1 MIPSWYHFSN
11 LLPATE
17 RVKTLIALVIPLVM
31 LLLGSTA
38 LSLILGWFFSFIGN
52 VRASHLV
59 LALGGISG
67 LYPSIKWLIAS
78 VREKQYG
85 SDLLALLTIV
95 ATLASGEYLAS
106 AVIALM
112 LATGRILEKWATGK
126 ADRELQELLSRVPHE
141 THQLNEDGSLTDMSV
156 SEITV
161 AMKIVVKSGEV
172 IPADGTLLT
181 KATIDQAALTGEPL
195 PVEREV
201 SESISSGTL
210 NAGQN
215 FSMLVEKLPINS
227 TYAGII
233 ELVQSAKK
241 NYSQSIRLANR
252 YAILFIPAVIGV
264 AVITLLVTRSFARA
278 VAILVIATPCP
289 LILAVPIAVVS
300 GMSMAA
306 KRGVIVRSGAALEKL
321 AEVQTLLIDKTGTLT
336 VGGPEVTNVY
346 FTTGYTKESVLRF
359 AASLDQHSPHVVAK
373 AIVAA
378 ALKSGVNLELASN
391 PIEDH
396 GVGITGEV
404 ANSLVYVGKIR
415 SALPPWVPVQVGLY
429 VGVEV
434 DSQLIGVI
442 QCSDPIRLDAKSC
455 LDQLISEGI
464 TRIVLV
470 TGDSEAGSKEIMSKL
485 PISEPH
491 YALTPAG
498 KLAIVKEEMKRTKGS
513 VVLIGDGIND
523 SPALAAADVGIAMG
537 GSAATAASEAAD
549 VVIVE
554 PSLTRVVA
562 VVKIAKLTVRRA
574 IQAAVLG
581 MSLSTIGMV
590 FAANGTIKASA
601 GAFLQEGIDLLSILW
616 ALTILVAY
624 RDKRFDQSTL
634 SRR

>member
-1 MIPSWYHFSN
+1 
-11 LLPATE
+11 
-17 RVKTLIALVIPLVM
+17 M

-38 LSLILGWFFSFIGN
+38 LSLLLGWFFSLNGN
-52 VRASHLV
+52 LRASHV
-59 LALGGISG
+59 VFALGGISG

-85 SDLLALLTIV
+85 SDLLALLTII
-95 ATLASGEYLAS
+95 ATLVSGEYLAS

-112 LATGRILEKWATGK
+112 LATGRILEKWAAGK
-126 ADRELQELLSRVPHE
+126 ADRELQELLSRVPQE
-141 THQLNEDGSLTDMSV
+141 THRLNEDGSLTEMSV

-201 SESISSGTL
+201 SDSISSGAL

-215 FSMLVEKLPINS
+215 FSMSVEKLPSES

-233 ELVQSAKK
+233 ELVRSAKK
-241 NYSQSIRLANR
+241 NYSKSIRLANR
-252 YAILFIPAVIGV
+252 YALIFIPTVIG
-264 AVITLLVTRSFARA
+264 AAIITLIATRNFARS
-278 VAILVIATPCP
+278 VSILVIATPCP

-321 AEVQTLLIDKTGTLT
+321 AEAQTLLIDKTGTLT
-336 VGGPEVTNVY
+336 LGGLEVINVY
-346 FTTGYTKESVLRF
+346 FSTEYTKESLLQL
-359 AASLDQHSPHVVAK
+359 AASIDQHSPHVVAK
-373 AIVAA
+373 AIVGAA
-378 ALKSGVNLELASN
+378 MKSGIDLKLASN
-391 PIEDH
+391 ITEDQ

-404 ANSLVYVGKIR
+404 ENKSVYVGKIR
-415 SALPPWVPVQVGLY
+415 TALPHWVPLQVGLY

-434 DSQLIGVI
+434 ENHLVGVI
-442 QCSDPIRLDAKSC
+442 ECSDPIRPDAKRC
-455 LDQLISEGI
+455 LDELINEGI

-470 TGDSEAGSKEIMSKL
+470 TGDSESGSKVIMSEL

-491 YALTPAG
+491 YSLTPEG
-498 KLAIVKEEMKRTKGS
+498 KLAIVKAEMERTKGS
-513 VVLIGDGIND
+513 VILIGDGIND

-549 VVIVE
+549 IVIVQ
-554 PSLTRVVA
+554 PSLTRIVA
-562 VVKIAKLTVRRA
+562 TLKIAKLTVRRA
-574 IQAAVLG
+574 IQSAALG
-581 MSLSTIGMV
+581 MGLSTIGMV
-590 FAANGTIKASA
+590 FAANGSIKPSE

-616 ALTILVAY
+616 ALTVLVAY
-624 RDKRFDQSTL
+624 RGNRFDQSTL
-634 SRR
+634 SKR

>member
-1 MIPSWYHFSN
+1 
-11 LLPATE
+11 
-17 RVKTLIALVIPLVM
+17 M
-31 LLLGSTA
+31 LLLGSTS
-38 LSLILGWFFSFIGN
+38 LSLTLGWFFSLIGN
-52 VRASHLV
+52 PRISHLA

-67 LYPSIKWLIAS
+67 LYPSTKWLIAS

-95 ATLASGEYLAS
+95 ATLATGEYLAS

-126 ADRELQELLSRVPHE
+126 ADRELQELLARVPQV
-141 THQLNEDGSLTDMSV
+141 THLLNEDGSLTDISV
-156 SEITV
+156 AEINV
-161 AMKIVVKSGEV
+161 EMKIIVKSGEV

-181 KATIDQAALTGEPL
+181 QATLDQSALTGEPL
-195 PVEREV
+195 PVEKEV
-201 SESISSGTL
+201 TDQITSGTL
-210 NAGQN
+210 NAGEN
-215 FSMLVEKLPINS
+215 FSMIVEKLPINS

-233 ELVQSAKK
+233 ELVRSAKK

-264 AVITLLVTRSFARA
+264 AIITLLATRSFARSI
-278 VAILVIATPCP
+278 AILVIATPCP

-321 AEVQTLLIDKTGTLT
+321 ATIQTLLIDKTGTLT
-336 VGGPEVTNVY
+336 VGGPNVVNVY
-346 FTTGYTKESVLRF
+346 CAEGFTKDSILQI
-359 AASLDQHSPHVVAK
+359 AASLDQHSPHIVAK
-373 AIVAA
+373 AIVTAA
-378 ALKSGVNLELASN
+378 KKAGVELIVASN
-391 PIEDH
+391 PVEDH
-396 GVGITGEV
+396 GAGITGEV
-404 ANSLVYVGKIR
+404 ENRLVYVGKIR
-415 SALPPWVPVQVGLY
+415 VALPDWVPAQVGLY

-434 DSQLIGVI
+434 ENNLVGVI
-442 QCSDPIRLDAKSC
+442 ECSDPMRPDAKQC
-455 LDQLISEGI
+455 LAELVNEGV

-470 TGDSEAGSKEIMSKL
+470 TGDSEAGSTEIMRKL

-491 YALTPAG
+491 YSLTPEG
-498 KLAIVKEEMKRTKGS
+498 KLAIVKAEMGRTKGS
-513 VVLIGDGIND
+513 VILIGDGIND

-537 GSAATAASEAAD
+537 GGATTAASEAAD

-562 VVKIAKLTVRRA
+562 TVKIAKLTVRRA

-581 MSLSTIGMV
+581 MGLSTIGMV
-590 FAANGTIKASA
+590 FAANGSIGASE

-616 ALTILVAY
+616 ALTILIAY
-624 RDKRFDQSTL
+624 PGNRFDQSTL
-634 SRR
+634 SKR

>member
-1 MIPSWYHFSN
+1 
-11 LLPATE
+11 
-17 RVKTLIALVIPLVM
+17 M
-31 LLLGSTA
+31 LLLGSTS
-38 LSLILGWFFSFIGN
+38 LSLALGWFFSLIGN
-52 VRASHLV
+52 SRISHLT

-67 LYPSIKWLIAS
+67 LYPSTKWLIAS

-95 ATLASGEYLAS
+95 ATLATGEYLAS

-126 ADRELQELLSRVPHE
+126 ADRELQELLARVPQV
-141 THQLNEDGSLTDMSV
+141 THLLNEDGSLTDISV
-156 SEITV
+156 SEINV
-161 AMKIVVKSGEV
+161 EMKITVKSGEV

-181 KATIDQAALTGEPL
+181 QATLDQSALTGEPL
-195 PVEREV
+195 PVEKEV
-201 SESISSGTL
+201 ADQITSGTL
-210 NAGQN
+210 NAGEN
-215 FSMLVEKLPINS
+215 FSMIVAKLPINS

-233 ELVQSAKK
+233 ELVRSAKK

-252 YAILFIPAVIGV
+252 YAILFIPAVIGAAIV
-264 AVITLLVTRSFARA
+264 TLLATRNFDRS

-321 AEVQTLLIDKTGTLT
+321 ATIQTLLIDKTGTLT
-336 VGGPEVTNVY
+336 VGGPNVVNVY
-346 FTTGYTKESVLRF
+346 CAAGFTKDSILQI
-359 AASLDQHSPHVVAK
+359 AASLDQHSPHIVAK
-373 AIVAA
+373 AIVTAA
-378 ALKSGVNLELASN
+378 KKAGVELVIALN
-391 PIEDH
+391 PVEDH
-396 GVGITGEV
+396 GAGITGEV
-404 ANSLVYVGKIR
+404 ENRLVYVGKIR
-415 SALPPWVPVQVGLY
+415 VALPDWVPAQVGLY

-434 DSQLIGVI
+434 ENHLVGVI
-442 QCSDPIRLDAKSC
+442 ECSDPIRLDAKQC
-455 LDQLISEGI
+455 LDELINQGV

-470 TGDSEAGSKEIMSKL
+470 TGDSEVGSKEIMSKL

-491 YALTPAG
+491 YSLTPEG
-498 KLAIVKEEMKRTKGS
+498 KLAIVKAEMGRTKGS
-513 VVLIGDGIND
+513 VILIGDGIND

-537 GSAATAASEAAD
+537 GGATTAASEAAD

-562 VVKIAKLTVRRA
+562 TLKIAKLTVRRA

-581 MSLSTIGMV
+581 MGLSTIGMV
-590 FAANGTIKASA
+590 FAANGSIGASE

-616 ALTILVAY
+616 ALTILIAY
-624 RDKRFDQSTL
+624 PGNRFDQSTL
-634 SRR
+634 SKR

>member
-1 MIPSWYHFSN
+1 
-11 LLPATE
+11 
-17 RVKTLIALVIPLVM
+17 M
-31 LLLGSTA
+31 LLLSSTS
-38 LSLILGWFFSFIGN
+38 LSLALGWFFSLIGN
-52 VRASHLV
+52 ARISHLA

-67 LYPSIKWLIAS
+67 LYPSVKWLIAS

-95 ATLASGEYLAS
+95 ATLATGEYLAS

-126 ADRELQELLSRVPHE
+126 ADRELQELLARVPQV
-141 THQLNEDGSLTDMSV
+141 THLLNEDGSLTDISV
-156 SEITV
+156 SEINV
-161 AMKIVVKSGEV
+161 AMKIIIKSGEV

-181 KATIDQAALTGEPL
+181 RATLDQSALTGEPL
-195 PVEREV
+195 PVEKEV
-201 SESISSGTL
+201 ADQITSGTL
-210 NAGQN
+210 NAGEN
-215 FSMLVEKLPINS
+215 FSMIVEKLPINS

-233 ELVQSAKK
+233 ELVRSAKK

-264 AVITLLVTRSFARA
+264 AIITLLVTRNFARS

-321 AEVQTLLIDKTGTLT
+321 AKTQTLLIDKTGTLT
-336 VGGPEVTNVY
+336 VGGPSVVNVY
-346 FTTGYTKESVLRF
+346 CAVGFTKDSILQI
-359 AASLDQHSPHVVAK
+359 AASLDQHSPHIVAK
-373 AIVAA
+373 AIVTAA
-378 ALKSGVNLELASN
+378 KKAGVKLIIASN
-391 PIEDH
+391 PVEDH
-396 GVGITGEV
+396 GAGIAGEV
-404 ANSLVYVGKIR
+404 ENRLVYVGKIR
-415 SALPPWVPVQVGLY
+415 VPLPDWVPAQVGLY

-434 DSQLIGVI
+434 ENHLVGVI
-442 QCSDPIRLDAKSC
+442 ECSDPIRLDAKQC
-455 LDQLISEGI
+455 LDELINQGV

-470 TGDSEAGSKEIMSKL
+470 TGDSEVGSKEIMSKL

-491 YALTPAG
+491 YSLTPEG
-498 KLAIVKEEMKRTKGS
+498 KLAIVKAEIGRTKGS
-513 VVLIGDGIND
+513 VILIGDGIND

-537 GSAATAASEAAD
+537 GSATTAASEAAD

-562 VVKIAKLTVRRA
+562 TLKIAKLTVRRA

-581 MSLSTIGMV
+581 MGLSTIGMV
-590 FAANGTIKASA
+590 FAASGSIGASE

-616 ALTILVAY
+616 ALTILLAY
-624 RDKRFDQSTL
+624 RGSRFDQSTL
-634 SRR
+634 SKR